1 MVGASKCIVT
11 LKMNDLI
18 HMYTLYCV
26 FTRKKQA
33 CACVCIHVCHR
44 KQKWPPP
51 QYPTPLHYVTIST
64 VQAQELITRLQRRE
78 LYKSVDEITIPCEV
92 SNEECGARGGGL

>member
-1 MVGASKCIVT
+1 MYVYMYVT
-11 LKMNDLI
+11 ENKNG
-18 HMYTLYCV
+18 
-26 FTRKKQA
+26 
-33 CACVCIHVCHR
+33 
-44 KQKWPPP
+44 PPP

-92 SNEECGARGGGL
+92 SNEECGARGGGTVGNMHAGGEGGGQLGGTVCRKHAGGEGGS